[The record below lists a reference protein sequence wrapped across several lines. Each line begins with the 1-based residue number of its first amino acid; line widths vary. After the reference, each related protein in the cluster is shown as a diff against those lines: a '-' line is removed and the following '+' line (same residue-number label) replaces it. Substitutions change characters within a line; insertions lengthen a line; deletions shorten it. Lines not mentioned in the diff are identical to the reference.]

1 MTTQTRAPLLWVAL
15 FVAALTLACAS
26 TAQVRQTNNADN
38 ASAADY
44 TVSGPYTHKNLSVFL
59 IRTKDKTTDG
69 KNFLTLREALEQKK
83 VVVYETKNVNE
94 LSIENVSGEE
104 VFVQSG
110 DIVKGGQQDRMLG
123 VDLVVPAHSGRV
135 AISAFCVE
143 HGRWTRRGAEAAA
156 QFTTSTDRAA
166 TKDLKL
172 AAKRSKSQMEVWQ
185 KVEEAQTKLSHN
197 VGGAVNSAASPS
209 SLQLSLENP
218 KVQATADEYTKALS
232 SAPAS
237 DADVVGYAFAVN
249 GEINSAEIYGSHA
262 LFMKLWSGL
271 LKSSAVEA
279 VAELQTD
286 AKPAPVPADEVRA
299 FLAESEKG
307 DASREDV
314 GARVQLVTR
323 ESKSNIMFETR
334 SSSGSGGGAASPK
347 MVHKSYIKKE

>member
-1 MTTQTRAPLLWVAL
+1 MNTQTRARLSWLAL
-15 FVAALTLACAS
+15 FVAALTLACAT
-26 TAQVRQTNNADN
+26 TAQVSQTNPD

-59 IRTKDKTTDG
+59 IRAKDKAADNR
-69 KNFLTLREALEQKK
+69 NFLTLQEALEQKK

-94 LSIENVSGEE
+94 LSIENVSAEE

-110 DIVKGGQQDRMLG
+110 DIVKGGQQDRMLA

-143 HGRWTRRGAEAAA
+143 HGRWTRRGAEASA
-156 QFTTSTDRAA
+156 QFSTSTDRAA

-172 AAKRSKSQMEVWQ
+172 AARSAKSQGQVWA
-185 KVEEAQTKLSHN
+185 KVEEAQSKLSHN
-197 VGGAVNSAASPS
+197 VGGAVNADASPS

-218 KVQATADEYTKALS
+218 KVRATADEYTKALA
-232 SAPAS
+232 SAPVA

-249 GEINSAEIYGSHA
+249 GQINSAEVYASHA
-262 LFMKLWSGL
+262 LFLKLWSGL
-271 LKSSAVEA
+271 LKSSAIEA
-279 VAELQTD
+279 VAELQPD
-286 AKPAPVPADEVRA
+286 AKPAPEMKPTDVHA
-299 FLAESEKG
+299 FLDESEKA
-307 DASREDV
+307 DATREDV

-323 ESKSNIMFETR
+323 ESKSNVMFETR
-334 SSSGSGGGAASPK
+334 SSGAGKSAPK

>member
-1 MTTQTRAPLLWVAL
+1 MNTQTRARLSWLAL
-15 FVAALTLACAS
+15 FVAALTLACAT
-26 TAQVRQTNNADN
+26 TAQVSQTNTD

-59 IRTKDKTTDG
+59 IRAKDRAADNRT
-69 KNFLTLREALEQKK
+69 FLTLQEALEQKK

-110 DIVKGGQQDRMLG
+110 DIVKGGQQDRMLA

-143 HGRWTRRGAEAAA
+143 HGRWTRRGAEASA
-156 QFTTSTDRAA
+156 QFSTSTDRAA

-172 AAKRSKSQMEVWQ
+172 AARSAKSQGQVWQ
-185 KVEEAQTKLSHN
+185 KVEEAQSKLSHN
-197 VGGAVNSAASPS
+197 VGGAVNADASPS

-218 KVQATADEYTKALS
+218 KVRATADEYTKALA
-232 SAPAS
+232 SAPVG

-249 GEINSAEIYGSHA
+249 GQINSAEVYASHA
-262 LFMKLWSGL
+262 LFLKLWSGL

-279 VAELQTD
+279 VAELQPD
-286 AKPAPVPADEVRA
+286 AKPAPETKPADVQG
-299 FLAESEKG
+299 FLAESEKA
-307 DASREDV
+307 DARQEDV
-314 GARVQLVTR
+314 GSRVQLVTR
-323 ESKSNIMFETR
+323 ESKSNVMFETR
-334 SSSGSGGGAASPK
+334 SGSASAPK